1 MKYILQ
7 LSVLFFSVIIHEVAH
22 GYTAYKRGDPTAKQ
36 LGRLTLN
43 PIPHIDIIGSIVLP
57 FILMISGA
65 PIFGWAKPVP
75 VNPARLYNPKTDMI
89 WVSLSGSIA
98 NFILAII
105 AGIGMLLIR
114 NFATSDMSVLV
125 PVYQILQTVLVINI
139 VLPVLNLMPIPP
151 LDGSRVVYYLLPRE
165 LALQYDRIGAYGFII
180 IFILLF
186 TGILWKII
194 SPVIYFLIALLGGGI

>member
-7 LSVLFFSVIIHEVAH
+7 LSVLFFSVVIHEVAH

-194 SPVIYFLIALLGGGI
+194 SPIIYFLIALLGGGI

>member
-114 NFATSDMSVLV
+114 NFATSDMSVLIT
-125 PVYQILQTVLVINI
+125 VYQILQTVLVINI